1 MKNIKIGECLKLW
14 QQIYKV
20 VDSKTIRRLKA
31 LTERLTLN
39 KEEGLLDNEY
49 LEEGLSS
56 SSLLSA
62 VIII

>member
-1 MKNIKIGECLKLW
+1 MW
-14 QQIYKV
+14 QWIYKV

-31 LTERLTLN
+31 LTKRLTLN
-39 KEEGLLDNEY
+39 KEEGLLDNKY

-62 VIII
+62 VIITQIEDVRSLML

>member
-1 MKNIKIGECLKLW
+1 M
-14 QQIYKV
+14 

-31 LTERLTLN
+31 LTKRLTLN
-39 KEEGLLDNEY
+39 KEEGLLDNKY

-62 VIII
+62 VIIMQIEDIRSLML

>member
-1 MKNIKIGECLKLW
+1 MW
-14 QQIYKV
+14 QWIYKV

-31 LTERLTLN
+31 LTKRLTLN
-39 KEEGLLDNEY
+39 KEEGLLDNKY

-62 VIII
+62 VIIMQIEDIRSLML

>member
-1 MKNIKIGECLKLW
+1 MW

-20 VDSKTIRRLKA
+20 VDGKTIRRLKA

-39 KEEGLLDNEY
+39 EEEGLLDNKY

-62 VIII
+62 IITTQIEDIRSLML